1 MTNTALVLDIVINVG
16 GTSNS
21 VNQTQKIVMQSTEP
35 HPSFSSKQQATI
47 SDLKGF
53 RGALSSEGISG
64 VVTTLIAIFRRQG
77 SVCSYHLV
85 WRK

>member
-35 HPSFSSKQQATI
+35 HPSFSSKQPATI

-64 VVTTLIAIFRRQG
+64 VVTTLIAIFRRQD

-85 WRK
+85 GRK